1 VNDTKQRS
9 CHARDD
15 AIDRTPTAPPQDE
28 FELKLDVASTGIATL
43 LGTAPFNRLDAEDR
57 QQHSVYFDTPDLE
70 LRKAGF
76 SLRIRSIG
84 DRRIQTVKACSAAAA
99 GLFVR
104 PEWECDIDGDTPVLS
119 GGETPLQGLIPDAA
133 LAQVEPVFR
142 VQVVRRTVLV
152 ERDDALVEVVLDR
165 GEVIAKDRSAA
176 IHELELELK
185 TGHPAALFALARE
198 FDALAPVRLGVLS
211 KSDRGYRLGRSA
223 AAKPVKTAPLVLDP
237 ATTAKHGLQ
246 AIAGACLRQFR
257 LNEAILI
264 DTGEAGALHQA
275 RVSLRRLRSAL
286 STFRTIVQDDRFD
299 DLRAEL
305 RWIAGMLGEARNIDV
320 LLEKLP
326 GKTAAKPLEEAR
338 ERAYADVQ
346 AALRSDR
353 LRRLML
359 DLSEWLAIGSWTTD
373 PDRADTRDQPLADF
387 AAKALG
393 KHRRRLKR
401 LGRGMATISDEKR
414 HEARIEAKKLRY
426 ATEFFGSL
434 FTSDTSVKRRR
445 SFHKRLAALQS
456 HLGDLNDMATAPIVL
471 AELGLVGT
479 ETEAA
484 LQPDLSRRG
493 SLIKKAA
500 KAHEAL
506 VTGKRFWQ

>member
-1 VNDTKQRS
+1 MKDRKQRFGR
-9 CHARDD
+9 AGEN
-15 AIDRTPTAPPQDE
+15 AIDGTPIASPQDE
-28 FELKLDVASTGIATL
+28 FELKLEVGPTGIATL
-43 LGTAPFNRLDAEDR
+43 LGAAPFDRPDAEDR
-57 QQHSVYFDTPDLE
+57 QQDSVYFDTPDE
-70 LRKAGF
+70 ALRKASF

-84 DRRIQTVKACSAAAA
+84 DRRVQTVKASGVEAA

-119 GGETPLQGLIPDAA
+119 GGETPLRGLIPDAA
-133 LAQVEPVFR
+133 LAQIAPVFR
-142 VQVVRRTVLV
+142 VQVIRRTVMV

-165 GEVIAKDRSAA
+165 GEVIAKTGSAA

-185 TGHPAALFALARE
+185 KGNPAALFALARD

-211 KSDRGYRLGRSA
+211 KSERGYLLGRSA
-223 AAKPVKTAPLVLDP
+223 AAKPVKTAPLMLDP
-237 ATTAKHGLQ
+237 ATTTRHGFQ

-264 DTGEAGALHQA
+264 GTGDAGALHQA

-286 STFRTIVQDDRFD
+286 STFKTIVQDDRFD

-305 RWIAGMLGEARNIDV
+305 RWIAATLGEARNIDV

-326 GKTAAKPLEEAR
+326 GKTAAKPLEAAR

-359 DLSEWLAIGSWTTD
+359 DLTEWLAIGPWTTD
-373 PDRADTRDQPLADF
+373 PDRADARDQPLATF
-387 AAKALG
+387 AAKALS

-401 LGRGMATISDEKR
+401 LGRGLATISDEKR

-434 FTSDTSVKRRR
+434 FTSDTSAKRQKT
-445 SFHKRLAALQS
+445 FHKRLAALQS

-484 LQPDLSRRG
+484 LQPDLSRKG
-493 SLIKKAA
+493 ALIKKAA
-500 KAHEAL
+500 KAHEVL
-506 VTGKRFWQ
+506 MTGKRFWQ